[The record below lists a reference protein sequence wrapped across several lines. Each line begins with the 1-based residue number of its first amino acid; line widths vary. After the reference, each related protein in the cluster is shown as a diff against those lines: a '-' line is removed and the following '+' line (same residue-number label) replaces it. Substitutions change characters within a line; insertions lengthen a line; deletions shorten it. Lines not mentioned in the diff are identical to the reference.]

1 MSKYLLIVLFLLTG
15 PFLRAQVIGDLFED
29 ETVLYAETKQVNQFF
44 RRFNSEEDG
53 QGEKIY
59 AGNPAYRD
67 NYLRKQTLPLIFDQ
81 ESTQISKS
89 IKASFIKDVTNSKDP
104 VYLDFHG
111 GEWFAE
117 VVVNVIYNGVNNEA
131 HLFLKLQEE
140 SVGSK
145 WVLSQVYFKPFAQ
158 LFFKDPEG
166 TDKFLHPLSH
176 ELDFM
181 NLGKVFREESQ
192 VEYYTYQSFVPDFL
206 SIFIYELKMDHLR
219 FVGVKKVNFHFFQVE
234 GYYFKLEEFNR
245 SGFNN
250 GWLITK
256 LEEIDL
262 LDKNQLLKDI
272 YYEETN

>member
-1 MSKYLLIVLFLLTG
+1 MSKYLLTVLFLLTG
-15 PFLRAQVIGDLFED
+15 PFLRAQVIGDLLED

-59 AGNPAYRD
+59 PGNPAYRD

-81 ESTQISKS
+81 ESTQISKN
-89 IKASFIKDVTNSKDP
+89 IKASFIKDVTDSKDP

-117 VVVNVIYNGVNNEA
+117 VVVNVIYKGVNNEA

-140 SVGSK
+140 PVGSK
-145 WVLSQVYFKPFAQ
+145 WVLTQVYFKPFTNM
-158 LFFKDPEG
+158 FFKDPDG

-181 NLGKVFREESQ
+181 NLGKVFRVESQ
-192 VEYYTYQSFVPDFL
+192 VEYYTYQNFVPDFL
-206 SIFIYELKMDHLR
+206 SIFIYELKMERLQ

-256 LEEIDL
+256 LDEIDL
-262 LDKNQLLKDI
+262 PAKNQILNDI
-272 YYEETN
+272 YYEETK